1 VCKLFTHILFSC
13 HNYIYNYI
21 IDIYKMVN
29 VHMKLPKVVQ
39 SMLQDKNVLYIVAF
53 LAVIN
58 FFGYIV
64 LRDSYALL
72 IFLSV
77 GFISTYFSKNMTIVL
92 IVTLI
97 LTNFIT
103 VISRNL
109 VSGKEGFDASTPEST
124 DAAGAAESGSEA
136 DSASAGAK
144 PAAAPAKPA
153 AAPAKPAAAA
163 AAPAKPAA
171 AAAAPAKPAAASS
184 GVMGAGLGGKAL
196 KKVTTSASSTQDP
209 LKIEAMTELSPASIN
224 DEDDLPVNNRVDY
237 AKTLEKAYDNLEN
250 IVGQDGVRGLTSQTN
265 TLMDQQQ
272 KLMENMKSMEP
283 LLKTAQSFL
292 DKFESSSMGKL
303 FEKIPGMSSMF
314 GGGAAAAPK
323 AVAQ

>member
-1 VCKLFTHILFSC
+1 
-13 HNYIYNYI
+13 
-21 IDIYKMVN
+21 
-29 VHMKLPKVVQ
+29 MKLPKVVQ

-58 FFGYIV
+58 FFGYVV

-72 IFLSV
+72 IFLSI

-109 VSGKEGFDASTPEST
+109 VSGKEGFDAATNPDAIADESAT
-124 DAAGAAESGSEA
+124 QVDGVAA
-136 DSASAGAK
+136 AK
-144 PAAAPAKPA
+144 PAAAAAKPA
-153 AAPAKPAAAA
+153 AAAAKPAAAA
-163 AAPAKPAA
+163 AAAKPAA
-171 AAAAPAKPAAASS
+171 VAAPS
-184 GVMGAGLGGKAL
+184 GVTGAGTSGKAS
-196 KKVTTSASSTQDP
+196 KQKVTTSASSTSTQKP
-209 LKIEAMTELSPASIN
+209 LTNGSVEPMTELSPASIN

-237 AKTLEKAYDNLEN
+237 AKTLETAYDNLEN
-250 IVGQDGVRGLTSQTN
+250 LVGQDGVRGLTSQTN

-292 DKFESSSMGKL
+292 DKFESSSMGKM
-303 FEKIPGMSSMF
+303 FDKIPGMSAMF
-314 GGGAAAAPK
+314 GGGGAPPK
-323 AVAQ
+323 AIAE

>member
-1 VCKLFTHILFSC
+1 
-13 HNYIYNYI
+13 
-21 IDIYKMVN
+21 MVN
-29 VHMKLPKVVQ
+29 VNMKLPKAVQ

-58 FFGYIV
+58 FFGYVV

-72 IFLSV
+72 IFLSI

-103 VISRNL
+103 VVSKNL
-109 VSGKEGFDASTPEST
+109 INSKEGFDAATNPDAIADESAT
-124 DAAGAAESGSEA
+124 QVDGVAA
-136 DSASAGAK
+136 AK
-144 PAAAPAKPA
+144 PAVA
-153 AAPAKPAAAA
+153 AKPAAAA
-163 AAPAKPAA
+163 AAKPAAAAAKPAA
-171 AAAAPAKPAAASS
+171 AAAAKPAEAAAPAAAAAALFS
-184 GVMGAGLGGKAL
+184 GVVGAGTSGKAS
-196 KKVTTSASSTQDP
+196 KNKVTTTASSIKDP
-209 LKIEAMTELSPASIN
+209 LKVEPMTELSPASIN

-237 AKTLEKAYDNLEN
+237 AKTLETAYDNLEN
-250 IVGQDGVRGLTSQTN
+250 LVGQDGVRGLTSQTN

-292 DKFESSSMGKL
+292 DKFESSSMGKM
-303 FEKIPGMSSMF
+303 FDKIPGMSAMF
-314 GGGAAAAPK
+314 GGGGGAAPK
-323 AVAQ
+323 AIAQ

>member
-1 VCKLFTHILFSC
+1 
-13 HNYIYNYI
+13 
-21 IDIYKMVN
+21 MVN

-58 FFGYIV
+58 FFGYVV

-72 IFLSV
+72 IFLSI

-103 VISRNL
+103 VVSRNL
-109 VSGKEGFDASTPEST
+109 VSGKEGFDTAINPDAIADESAT
-124 DAAGAAESGSEA
+124 QVDGVAA
-136 DSASAGAK
+136 AK
-144 PAAAPAKPA
+144 PAASAAKPA
-153 AAPAKPAAAA
+153 ASAAKPAAAA
-163 AAPAKPAA
+163 AAKPAAAAAVKPAA
-171 AAAAPAKPAAASS
+171 AAAAPS
-184 GVMGAGLGGKAL
+184 GVMGAGTSGKAS
-196 KKVTTSASSTQDP
+196 KQKVTTSASSTSTQKP
-209 LKIEAMTELSPASIN
+209 LTNGPVEPMTELNPASIN
-224 DEDDLPVNNRVDY
+224 DDDDLPINNRVDY
-237 AKTLEKAYDNLEN
+237 AKTLETAYDNLEN
-250 IVGQDGVRGLTSQTN
+250 LVGQDGVRGLTSQTN

-292 DKFESSSMGKL
+292 DKFESSSMGKM
-303 FEKIPGMSSMF
+303 FDKIPGMSAMF
-314 GGGAAAAPK
+314 GGGGGAAPK
-323 AVAQ
+323 AIAE

>member
-1 VCKLFTHILFSC
+1 
-13 HNYIYNYI
+13 
-21 IDIYKMVN
+21 MVN

-97 LTNFIT
+97 LTNFII
-103 VISRNL
+103 VISKTL
-109 VSGKEGFDASTPEST
+109 VTSKEGFDADATPDPIADESAT
-124 DAAGAAESGSEA
+124 QVDGV
-136 DSASAGAK
+136 
-144 PAAAPAKPA
+144 AAPAK
-153 AAPAKPAAAA
+153 AA
-163 AAPAKPAA
+163 AAPAK
-171 AAAAPAKPAAASS
+171 AAAAPLS
-184 GVMGAGLGGKAL
+184 GVVGAGTSGKAS
-196 KKVTTSASSTQDP
+196 KNKVTTTASS
-209 LKIEAMTELSPASIN
+209 LKTNSQKVEPMTDLSPASIN

-292 DKFESSSMGKL
+292 DKFESSSMGKI
-303 FEKIPGMSSMF
+303 FDKIPGMSSMF
-314 GGGAAAAPK
+314 GGGGGGAPPK
-323 AVAQ
+323 AIAE

>member
-1 VCKLFTHILFSC
+1 
-13 HNYIYNYI
+13 
-21 IDIYKMVN
+21 MVN
-29 VHMKLPKVVQ
+29 VHMKLPKAVQ

-72 IFLSV
+72 IFLSI
-77 GFISTYFSKNMTIVL
+77 GFISTYFSKNMTVVL

-103 VISRNL
+103 VVSRNL
-109 VSGKEGFDASTPEST
+109 VGNKEGFDAATNPDATAGESAT
-124 DAAGAAESGSEA
+124 KVDGVDAAAAA
-136 DSASAGAK
+136 APVK
-144 PAAAPAKPA
+144 PAAAPAKP
-153 AAPAKPAAAA
+153 AAA

-171 AAAAPAKPAAASS
+171 AAAAPS
-184 GVMGAGLGGKAL
+184 GVTGAGTSGKAS
-196 KKVTTSASSTQDP
+196 KQKVTTSASSTQKP
-209 LKIEAMTELSPASIN
+209 LTNGPLEAMTELNPASIN
-224 DEDDLPVNNRVDY
+224 DEDDLPINNRVDY
-237 AKTLEKAYDNLEN
+237 AKTLETAYDNLEN
-250 IVGQDGVRGLTSQTN
+250 LVGQDGVRGLTSQTN

-292 DKFESSSMGKL
+292 DKFESSSMGKM
-303 FEKIPGMSSMF
+303 FDKIPGMSSLF
-314 GGGAAAAPK
+314 GGGAGSAPK
-323 AVAQ
+323 AIAE

>member
-1 VCKLFTHILFSC
+1 
-13 HNYIYNYI
+13 
-21 IDIYKMVN
+21 MVN
-29 VHMKLPKVVQ
+29 VHMKLPKAVE
-39 SMLQDKNVLYIVAF
+39 SLLQDKNVLYIVAF

-64 LRDSYALL
+64 LRDSYAML
-72 IFLSV
+72 IFLSI

-92 IVTLI
+92 ITTLI

-103 VISRNL
+103 VVSRNL
-109 VSGKEGFDASTPEST
+109 VRGKEGFDAATPDST
-124 DAAGAAESGSEA
+124 DAESDTQA
-136 DSASAGAK
+136 AGAK
-144 PAAAPAKPA
+144 PAAAPAAAAAAAAAAAKPATAPA
-153 AAPAKPAAAA
+153 AAPAKPVS
-163 AAPAKPAA
+163 AAP
-171 AAAAPAKPAAASS
+171 S

-196 KKVTTSASSTQDP
+196 KKVTTSASSTNDP
-209 LKIEAMTELSPASIN
+209 LKPSLKVEAMTELSPASIN

-283 LLKTAQSFL
+283 LLKTAQSF
-292 DKFESSSMGKL
+292 
-303 FEKIPGMSSMF
+303 
-314 GGGAAAAPK
+314 
-323 AVAQ
+323 

>member
-1 VCKLFTHILFSC
+1 
-13 HNYIYNYI
+13 
-21 IDIYKMVN
+21 MVN

-53 LAVIN
+53 LAIVN

-92 IVTLI
+92 ITTLI

-103 VISRNL
+103 VVSKGI
-109 VSGKEGFDASTPEST
+109 VSGKEGFDAVAEATTPPADTTGAEPGA
-124 DAAGAAESGSEA
+124 DAATSTAPV
-136 DSASAGAK
+136 K
-144 PAAAPAKPA
+144 PAAAPAPVKAATSTASVKPA
-153 AAPAKPAAAA
+153 AAPAP
-163 AAPAKPAA
+163 
-171 AAAAPAKPAAASS
+171 S
-184 GVMGAGLGGKAL
+184 GITGAGLGSKAL
-196 KKVTTSASSTQDP
+196 KKVTNSASSTKDPLNTSIKNQDP
-209 LKIEAMTELSPASIN
+209 SLKVEAMTELSPASIN
-224 DEDDLPVNNRVDY
+224 DDDDLPVNNRVDY

-265 TLMDQQQ
+265 TLMEQQ
-272 KLMENMKSMEP
+272 KQLMENMKSMEP

-303 FEKIPGMSSMF
+303 FEKIPGISSMF
-314 GGGAAAAPK
+314 GGGGGSPPAAAPNK
-323 AVAQ
+323 

>member
-1 VCKLFTHILFSC
+1 
-13 HNYIYNYI
+13 
-21 IDIYKMVN
+21 MVN
-29 VHMKLPKVVQ
+29 IQMKLPKVVET
-39 SMLQDKNVLYIVAF
+39 LLNDKNVLYIVAF
-53 LAVIN
+53 LAIMN
-58 FFGYIV
+58 FFGYII

-92 IVTLI
+92 LSTLL

-103 VISRNL
+103 VLSRNF
-109 VSGKEGFDASTPEST
+109 VISKEGFDATT
-124 DAAGAAESGSEA
+124 DATTATA
-136 DSASAGAK
+136 DVTDATTATADATAKKPVPANSVATGAK
-144 PAAAPAKPA
+144 PV
-153 AAPAKPAAAA
+153 
-163 AAPAKPAA
+163 
-171 AAAAPAKPAAASS
+171 
-184 GVMGAGLGGKAL
+184 VMGAGAAKTS
-196 KKVTTSASSTQDP
+196 KKVAASASSTAAAVPNGQKNAATTKEP
-209 LKIEAMTELSPASIN
+209 MTELSPASLE

-250 IVGQDGVRGLTSQTN
+250 LVGKDGVNGLTSQTN
-265 TLMDQQQ
+265 VLMDQQQ

-314 GGGAAAAPK
+314 GTNATAPAQNGNVKGAAA
-323 AVAQ
+323 

>member
-1 VCKLFTHILFSC
+1 MCKLFTHILFSC
-13 HNYIYNYI
+13 VNYIYYI
-21 IDIYKMVN
+21 YRHLYKMVN
-29 VHMKLPKVVQ
+29 VHMKLPKVVE

-64 LRDSYALL
+64 LRDSYAML
-72 IFLSV
+72 IFLSI
-77 GFISTYFSKNMTIVL
+77 GFISTYFSKNMTVVL
-92 IVTLI
+92 IITLI

-103 VISRNL
+103 VVSRNL
-109 VSGKEGFDASTPEST
+109 VSGKEGFDAATPDSS
-124 DAAGAAESGSEA
+124 AAESGTQAE
-136 DSASAGAK
+136 AK
-144 PAAAPAKPA
+144 PAAADAAPAKPA
-153 AAPAKPAAAA
+153 AP
-163 AAPAKPAA
+163 AAPAKPPVKSVS
-171 AAAAPAKPAAASS
+171 AAPS

-196 KKVTTSASSTQDP
+196 KKVTTSASSTNDP
-209 LKIEAMTELSPASIN
+209 LNPSSKVEAMTELSPASIN

-292 DKFESSSMGKL
+292 DKFESSSMGKI

-314 GGGAAAAPK
+314 GGGGGPK
-323 AVAQ
+323 AESQ

>member
-1 VCKLFTHILFSC
+1 
-13 HNYIYNYI
+13 
-21 IDIYKMVN
+21 MVN
-29 VHMKLPKVVQ
+29 VHMKLPKVVE
-39 SMLQDKNVLYIVAF
+39 SLLQDKNVLYVVAF

-64 LRDSYALL
+64 LRDSYAML
-72 IFLSV
+72 IFLSI

-92 IVTLI
+92 ITTLI

-103 VISRNL
+103 VVSRNL
-109 VSGKEGFDASTPEST
+109 VGGKEGFDAATPDST
-124 DAAGAAESGSEA
+124 DAESDTQAAG
-136 DSASAGAK
+136 
-144 PAAAPAKPA
+144 
-153 AAPAKPAAAA
+153 AKPAAAA
-163 AAPAKPAA
+163 AAAAKPAA
-171 AAAAPAKPAAASS
+171 AATKPAAAAAKPVSAAPS

-196 KKVTTSASSTQDP
+196 KKVTTSASSTNDP
-209 LKIEAMTELSPASIN
+209 LKPSLKVEAMTELSPASIN

-314 GGGAAAAPK
+314 GGGGGSGGSGGGPK
-323 AVAQ
+323 AELQ

>member
-1 VCKLFTHILFSC
+1 
-13 HNYIYNYI
+13 
-21 IDIYKMVN
+21 MVN

-97 LTNFIT
+97 LTNFII
-103 VISRNL
+103 VISKTL
-109 VSGKEGFDASTPEST
+109 VTSKEGFDAATTPDPIADESAT
-124 DAAGAAESGSEA
+124 QVDGV
-136 DSASAGAK
+136 
-144 PAAAPAKPA
+144 AAPAKA
-153 AAPAKPAAAA
+153 AAAA
-163 AAPAKPAA
+163 AAPAKAA
-171 AAAAPAKPAAASS
+171 ATPLS
-184 GVMGAGLGGKAL
+184 GVTGAGTSGKAS
-196 KKVTTSASSTQDP
+196 KVTTSASS
-209 LKIEAMTELSPASIN
+209 LKTNSQKVEPMTDLSPASIN

-292 DKFESSSMGKL
+292 DKFESSSMGKI
-303 FEKIPGMSSMF
+303 FDKIPGMSSMF
-314 GGGAAAAPK
+314 GGGGGGAAPPK
-323 AVAQ
+323 AIAE